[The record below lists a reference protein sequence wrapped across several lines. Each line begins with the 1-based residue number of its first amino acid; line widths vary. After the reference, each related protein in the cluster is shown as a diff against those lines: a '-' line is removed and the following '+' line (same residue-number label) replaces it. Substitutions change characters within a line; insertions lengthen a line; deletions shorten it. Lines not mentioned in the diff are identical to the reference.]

1 MHHFSTPAKF
11 LAGAAFGAML
21 LTGCNKKPDEIPAPQ
36 AATKTPTPPAGA
48 DPDLNKSGGPI
59 PRTSSDANPGGTAA
73 TPATPAA
80 PDAHSTAQPPSS
92 TTSTN
97 Q

>member
-1 MHHFSTPAKF
+1 MHHFSIPAKL
-11 LAGAAFGAML
+11 LAGAAFGLVL
-21 LTGCNKKPDEIPAPQ
+21 LSGCNKKPEPVPAPQ
-36 AATKTPTPPAGA
+36 TTTKAPAPPAGA

-59 PRTSSDANPGGTAA
+59 PRTSSDANPGGTSAA
-73 TPATPAA
+73 PATPTA
-80 PDAHSTAQPPSS
+80 PDPHSTAQPPSS

>member
-1 MHHFSTPAKF
+1 MHQFSTAVKL
-11 LAGAAFGAML
+11 LAGAAFGVAL
-21 LTGCNKKPDEIPAPQ
+21 LSGCNKKPDEIPTPQ

-48 DPDLNKSGGPI
+48 DPDLNKSGGAI
-59 PRTSSDANPGGTAA
+59 PRTSSDTNPGG

-80 PDAHSTAQPPSS
+80 PDPHSTAQPPSS

>member
-1 MHHFSTPAKF
+1 MHCFSTPVKF
-11 LAGAAFGAML
+11 LAAAALGVAL
-21 LTGCNKKPDEIPAPQ
+21 LTGCNKKADDLPAPQ
-36 AATKTPTPPAGA
+36 AATKTPMPPAGA

-59 PRTSSDANPGGTAA
+59 PRTSSDTNPGGTPAA
-73 TPATPAA
+73 PATPMA
-80 PDAHSTAQPPSS
+80 PDAKSTAQPPSS

>member
-1 MHHFSTPAKF
+1 MHHFSTPAKL
-11 LAGAAFGAML
+11 LAGAVFGVVL
-21 LTGCNKKPDEIPAPQ
+21 LTGCNKKPDPVPAPQ
-36 AATKTPTPPAGA
+36 TVNKAPAPTTGA

-59 PRTSSDANPGGTAA
+59 PTTSSDANPGGTSAA
-73 TPATPAA
+73 PATSAA
-80 PDAHSTAQPPSS
+80 PDPHSTAQPPSS